1 MFKTQRTDLTT
12 GTALVI
18 IYHIDLLGSERGHP
32 NPRAKELP
40 RWWPTESWK
49 GGPAALRESRPSSFR
64 GSEPHLTILNVFM
77 ENGISPIHLRGEEGF
92 LSESFFPKRAG
103 CSPAGVVGEGRFQC
117 GVE

>member
-1 MFKTQRTDLTT
+1 MFKTQRTDLTA

-18 IYHIDLLGSERGHP
+18 IYHIDLLGSERGHS

-49 GGPAALRESRPSSFR
+49 GGPAALWESRPSSFR
-64 GSEPHLTILNVFM
+64 GSEPRLTTLNVFM
-77 ENGISPIHLRGEEGF
+77 ENGINPIHLRGQEGF